1 MKIITNIL
9 NIAHLFLLFFPI
21 IIFFVKVKYLKPW
34 FKYLVL
40 VALLTPLHWRFFNNE
55 CISTIITKKMGDFS
69 TTRTNSAFS
78 ETYLKWLYKPLMTN
92 IFNLKW
98 NNDGIGK
105 MVYIH
110 WIINFILIEYFI
122 FFKYIKNN

>member
-78 ETYLKWLYKPLMTN
+78 ETYLKWL
-92 IFNLKW
+92 
-98 NNDGIGK
+98 
-105 MVYIH
+105 
-110 WIINFILIEYFI
+110 
-122 FFKYIKNN
+122 